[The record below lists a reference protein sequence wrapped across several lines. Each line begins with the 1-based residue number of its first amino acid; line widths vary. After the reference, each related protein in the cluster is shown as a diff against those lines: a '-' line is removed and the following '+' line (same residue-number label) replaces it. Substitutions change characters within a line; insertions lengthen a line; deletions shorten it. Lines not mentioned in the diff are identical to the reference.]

1 MKNIDGINL
10 NYKIY
15 GEGDLVV
22 LLHGWGQNIKMM
34 EPLVKAL
41 KTKKVLIIDL
51 PGFGETPEP
60 SSVWSIEE
68 YADFVKKIVES
79 LGYKKCSLIGHSFG
93 GKIALKYASKYEVDK
108 LMVLASPF
116 KPEVKTDNLK
126 VKLLKVAKK
135 VPVLKG
141 AVEFAKKHIGSV
153 DYRNASG
160 VMRDILV
167 KHVNLDISDSLKNI
181 NAPCLIVWG
190 DNDTTVDVSNAY
202 ELEKL
207 IKDSGVVILK
217 GTHYAY
223 LENLNQMLNIIR
235 SFMGDDNR

>member
-60 SSVWSIEE
+60 SSVWSIGE
-68 YADFVKKIVES
+68 YADFVKKLVTN

-93 GKIALKYASKYEVDK
+93 GKIALMYASKYEVDK

-167 KHVNLDISDSLKNI
+167 KTVNLDITEDVKKIKCSTI
-181 NAPCLIVWG
+181 IVWG
-190 DNDTTVDVSNAY
+190 TNDEAVPLKRAY
-202 ELEKL
+202 ELESL
-207 IKDSGVVILK
+207 I
-217 GTHYAY
+217 A
-223 LENLNQMLNIIR
+223 
-235 SFMGDDNR
+235 

>member
-1 MKNIDGINL
+1 MKNIDGINIK
-10 NYKIY
+10 YKTY

-41 KTKKVLIIDL
+41 KSKKVLIIDL
-51 PGFGETPEP
+51 PGFGESDEP
-60 SSVWSIEE
+60 SFVWSIEN
-68 YADFVKKIVES
+68 YADFVNKIVTD
-79 LGYKKCSLIGHSFG
+79 LGYEKCSLIGHSFG
-93 GKIALKYASKYEVDK
+93 GKIALVYASKYKVDK

-116 KPEVKTDNLK
+116 KPEVKSDNLK
-126 VKLLKVAKK
+126 VKLLKFMKNI
-135 VPVLKG
+135 PVLKG
-141 AVEFAKKHIGSV
+141 TIEFAKKHMGST

-167 KHVNLDISDSLKNI
+167 KHVNLDISNCLKNI
-181 NAPCLIVWG
+181 TSPCLIVWG

-207 IKDSGVVILK
+207 INDSGVVILK